1 MIYKWT
7 RLINT
12 VFACA
17 LALILAVASITASS
31 AQDNKP
37 SIWRIPSME
46 SDQIGP
52 LNPVGLSF
60 SSGSKTF
67 YVVEDQGQASTVNSD
82 VIAISPFA
90 DRKGAARIAAKVEDP
105 LNMVFD
111 NQNNRLLA
119 YLPTTGQLLEVREN
133 PGGNLDRTT
142 VIRHNAQR
150 LGIQDPQGMTLD
162 EKGGGLFILDAAGP
176 RIVRIQLG
184 PGRSFTGGRVSVI
197 DLKPSGLVNPGGIA
211 FDPTTGHLHV
221 RDRTDQKLYEL
232 RQGGQVVAT
241 RDLVPFGLENPGAMV
256 FAPSS
261 DQTDDPAQMDLFL
274 ADSGLISRA
283 GRSTQQF
290 TEPGRRECVPAKHRS
305 NRGTLTRG
313 TGGAPQRNDLVTHYI
328 GQYHRYLQCG
338 LESICSRHKR
348 S

>member
-1 MIYKWT
+1 MSSQFRPLQIEKAQPGSRQKWKIPST
-7 RLINT
+7 W
-12 VFACA
+12 C
-17 LALILAVASITASS
+17 SIT
-31 AQDNKP
+31 
-37 SIWRIPSME
+37 R
-46 SDQIGP
+46 
-52 LNPVGLSF
+52 
-60 SSGSKTF
+60 T
-67 YVVEDQGQASTVNSD
+67 TVCLP
-82 VIAISPFA
+82 I
-90 DRKGAARIAAKVEDP
+90 
-105 LNMVFD
+105 
-111 NQNNRLLA
+111 
-119 YLPTTGQLLEVREN
+119 LPTTGQLLEVREN

-197 DLKPSGLVNPGGIA
+197 DLKPSGVVNPGGIA

-232 RQGGQVVAT
+232 RQGGQVVAI

-261 DQTDDPAQMDLFL
+261 DQTDDPAQMNLFL

-283 GRSTQQF
+283 GRSAQQF
-290 TEPGRRECVPAKHRS
+290 TEPGRSECVSAKHRS
-305 NRGTLTRG
+305 NRGTLPRG
-313 TGGAPQRNDLVTHYI
+313 PGGTPQRNDLVAHHP
-328 GQYHRYLQCG
+328 GAH
-338 LESICSRHKR
+338 H
-348 S
+348 